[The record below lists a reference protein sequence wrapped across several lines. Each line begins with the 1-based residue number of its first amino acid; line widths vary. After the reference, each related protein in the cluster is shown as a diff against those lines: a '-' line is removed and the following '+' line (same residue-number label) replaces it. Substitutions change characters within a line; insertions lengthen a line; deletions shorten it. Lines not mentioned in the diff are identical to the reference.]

1 MSTYRLEKLFFVTLR
16 CGGERM
22 SARDLTRPL
31 KNLRSAGFKG
41 SISLVNR
48 HYPEIAIGQNRPGTD
63 RGAGSARHCGAGAFG
78 ARHRRGI
85 GRQRGAT
92 AVVITAGL
100 GDEHGIVAAHDRVAV
115 ALLAP
120 WP

>member
-16 CGGERM
+16 RGGERK
-22 SARDLTRPL
+22 SAHDLTRPP
-31 KNLRSAGFKG
+31 KNLRSTG
-41 SISLVNR
+41 LVNP

-63 RGAGSARHCGAGAFG
+63 RGAGSARHCGA
-78 ARHRRGI
+78 HRRGI
-85 GRQRGAT
+85 GRQGGAS
-92 AVVITAGL
+92 AIVITAGL
-100 GDEHGIVAAHDRVAV
+100 GDEHGNVAAEARVAV

>member
-16 CGGERM
+16 RGGERK
-22 SARDLTRPL
+22 SAHDLTRPP
-31 KNLRSAGFKG
+31 KNLRSTG
-41 SISLVNR
+41 LVNP
-48 HYPEIAIGQNRPGTD
+48 HYPEIAIGQNRPGTN

-85 GRQRGAT
+85 GRQGGAS
-92 AVVITAGL
+92 AIVITAGL
-100 GDEHGIVAAHDRVAV
+100 GDEHGIVAADDRVAV